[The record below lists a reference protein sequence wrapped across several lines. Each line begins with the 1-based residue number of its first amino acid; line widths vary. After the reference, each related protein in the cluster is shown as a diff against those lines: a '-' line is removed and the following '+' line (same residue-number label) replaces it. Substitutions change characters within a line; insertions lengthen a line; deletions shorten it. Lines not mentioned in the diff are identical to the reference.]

1 MEIKGRPTIH
11 PVLFYTG
18 KTIGYL
24 TWVIALLAFF
34 RIAPF
39 HPFPGRITHLLT
51 WIFLVTGTIIIV
63 MSLISLGKSVRVGL
77 PSGRTILKTS
87 GLYRIS
93 RNPIYVGVHLLTA
106 ASMIYILHPVVIL
119 MGLFSFWVYH
129 RIILGEERF
138 LTERFGS
145 EYLVFRE
152 KVRRYL

>member
-18 KTIGYL
+18 KTVGYL
-24 TWVIALLAFF
+24 TWIIALLAFF

-39 HPFPGRITHLLT
+39 HPFHGRITHMLT
-51 WIFLVTGTIIIV
+51 WIFLTAGMIFILL
-63 MSLISLGKSVRVGL
+63 SLVSLGKSVRLGL
-77 PSGRTILKTS
+77 PVRNTTLKT
-87 GLYRIS
+87 GGIYRIS
-93 RNPIYVGVHLLTA
+93 RNPMYIGVHLLTT
-106 ASMIYILHPVVIL
+106 ASMVYTQNPVVIL

-138 LTERFGS
+138 LADRFGK